1 MNELDILV
9 ENARAWWASLAPPQK
24 QAMLK
29 VINQQAPGST
39 TSTNAAP
46 VKIDNFK
53 GFESGS
59 VQLAAASKPY
69 LIIPSTTAYKSITIR
84 SRPGN
89 TGVIFIGGPGVQ
101 VGAGYSLASG
111 DSIDIPV
118 RDALVYAID
127 ATAGD
132 YVDYAIVFAGPGESA

>member
-1 MNELDILV
+1 MNEFDILV

-29 VINQQAPGST
+29 VINQQTPGST
-39 TSTNAAP
+39 QPASP

-59 VQLAAASKPY
+59 IQLAVASKPY

-89 TGVIFIGGPGVQ
+89 TGVIYIGGPGVQ
-101 VGAGYSLASG
+101 VGNGYSLASG

-118 RDALVYAID
+118 RDALIYAID